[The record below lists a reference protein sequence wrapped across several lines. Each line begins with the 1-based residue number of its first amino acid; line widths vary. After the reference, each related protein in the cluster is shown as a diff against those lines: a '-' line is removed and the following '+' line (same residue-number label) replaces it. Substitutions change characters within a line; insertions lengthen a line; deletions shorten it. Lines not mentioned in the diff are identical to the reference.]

1 MRKIVTILFL
11 VPLIIVAQNL
21 LDHRSTPNAN
31 AKLPNVGATI
41 IDGRTSEEPSFWS
54 PNIFSLQNTTGT
66 QDLNYWLRYEAKF
79 GLPHYLQIIQPEP
92 KVSFGVV
99 SDTDKISLE
108 KVVRDL
114 PGLFAWQP
122 NTQLKETSRT
132 TDELG
137 YQQLRYQQYIQGIK
151 VRGGEWNIQMN
162 DNVPLL
168 ARGRIY
174 PSASIQKEGI
184 LTEQAAKDVATSY
197 IYNQV
202 KAYSKTSPQNIINR
216 SEHTELWVDYEI
228 GSSLQAKLV
237 YIVEVRPTN
246 LHHFTVWVDANDGSV
261 IKVQDELCSIDGP
274 KTGTAIDLNKQ
285 NRTVHSYQLGSTF
298 FMLDASKSMWTNS
311 QPSDFPSN
319 PIGAIWTIDAN
330 NTAAE
335 SFLQVTSSDNT
346 WSKRSAVSAHTN
358 AGLAFDYFKNT
369 HSRNSINGSGGT
381 VISVVNVADDDG
393 GNLDNAYWNGQ
404 AMFYGN
410 GNVSFTPLA
419 GALDVAG
426 HELSHG
432 VVSNTANLEYQGQ
445 SGAINESMADVF
457 GAMIDRDDWK
467 IGEDIVKPGV
477 FPGGALRDLQNPHNG
492 GVKLGDRGYQPE
504 NMSEYYTGTQDNGG
518 VHINSGIANRA
529 FYITANAIDKTKAE
543 KIWYRALTTY
553 LTSRSQ
559 FLDLRYACVDA
570 ANDLYGTTEADA
582 VKNAFDTVQIYD
594 PNGNTTGGGG
604 STGGSG
610 TGGDIPINN
619 GLENIISYNVDP
631 TNTNTWYRSST
642 VPDSYVALTTVEPKR
657 PCSITDDGSNMFYIG
672 TASRLRNIEL
682 SSPYNELI
690 LGADEWNNVAI
701 SKDGSRLAAIA
712 AAQDNKIYV
721 YDFEGQEWS
730 AFTLYNPTY
739 TEGVDAGNVNYA
751 DALEWDNTGQYILYD
766 AQNEISNNTGTNLE
780 YWDVGIIRV
789 WDNGSKTFGDG
800 KVDKL
805 FTQLP
810 SGVSIGNASFSK
822 NSSYIV
828 AFDVISSSG
837 VDVSATNTLTNTTE
851 VIFSQD
857 ILGYPNYSNKDDKL
871 IFDAEDNSSNKVV
884 AVINIGVDKIL
895 PASGANASILIADAK
910 WGKWYANG
918 TRRLLSDK
926 KDILSFS
933 FPAVSFDAV
942 AIIDGTYISVKLPKG
957 TSTTDLVPTFTHSP
971 ASEVFVNNAIQVSGV
986 NKQTFS
992 SAKIYTVKAQ
1002 DGSTKNYTVNVT
1014 VSNVSTVLEL
1024 RAQTLIYPN
1033 PTTGRVHIVAPSP
1046 VISLTFTD
1054 INGRILPIPVEEN
1067 IADITSL
1074 AEGIYFLKIRTE
1086 KGTIT
1091 KKLNKQ

>member
-1 MRKIVTILFL
+1 MRKIITILFL
-11 VPLIIVAQNL
+11 MPLLVVAQNL
-21 LDHRSTPNAN
+21 LDQRSTPNPN
-31 AKLPNVGATI
+31 AKLPAVEATL
-41 IDGRTSEEPSFWS
+41 IDGRTSEAPGFWS
-54 PNIFSLQNTTGT
+54 PAIFSLQNTSGT
-66 QDLNYWLRYEAKF
+66 QRIDYWLRYEAEF
-79 GLPHYLQIIQPEP
+79 GLPHYLHILQPEQE
-92 KVSFGVV
+92 VGFGVA
-99 SDTDKISLE
+99 SDVEKISLQ
-108 KVVRDL
+108 KVLADL

-122 NTQLKETSRT
+122 NTQLQETSRT
-132 TDELG
+132 KDELG
-137 YQQLRYQQYIQGIK
+137 LEHLSYQQYVQGVK
-151 VRGGEWNIQMN
+151 VRGGEWNIQMK
-162 DNVPLL
+162 DNAPLV

-174 PSASIQKEGI
+174 PSAVIHKEGI
-184 LTEQAAKDVATSY
+184 LTDQAAKDVATAY

-202 KAYSKTSPQNIINR
+202 KAYVKPSPENIIHR
-216 SEHTELWVDYEI
+216 STRAELWVDYEV
-228 GSSLQAKLV
+228 GSTLQAKLV
-237 YIVEVRPTN
+237 YLVKVRPTN
-246 LHHFTVWVDANDGSV
+246 LYHYTVWVDANDGSV
-261 IKVQDELCSIDGP
+261 LKVQDELCSIDGP
-274 KTGTAIDLNKQ
+274 KTGTATDLNNQ
-285 NRTVHSYQLGSTF
+285 SRTVHSYQLGSTYY
-298 FMLDASKSMWTNS
+298 MVDASKSMWTNS

-319 PIGAIWTIDAN
+319 PTGAIWTIDAN
-330 NTAAE
+330 NTAAA
-335 SFLQVTSSDNT
+335 SFSQVTSSNNS
-346 WSKRSAVSAHTN
+346 WSNRSAVSAHAN

-369 HSRNSINGSGGT
+369 HARNSINGSGGT
-381 VISVVNVADDDG
+381 IISVVNVADDDG
-393 GNLDNAYWNGQ
+393 SNLDNAYWNGQ

-410 GNVSFTPLA
+410 GNVAFTPLA

-467 IGEDIVKPGV
+467 MGEDIVKPGV
-477 FPGGALRDLQNPHNG
+477 FPGGALRDLQNPHNEG
-492 GVKLGDRGYQPE
+492 NTLGDRGYQPE
-504 NMSEYYTGTQDNGG
+504 DMSEYYTGTQDNGG
-518 VHINSGIANRA
+518 VHINSGIVNRA
-529 FYITANAIDKTKAE
+529 FYLTANTIGKAKAE
-543 KIWYRALTTY
+543 KIWYRALTIY

-582 VKNAFDTVQIYD
+582 VKSAFDTVQIYD

-604 STGGSG
+604 STGGGG
-610 TGGDIPINN
+610 TGGDIPANN
-619 GLENIISYNVDP
+619 GVENIISYDVDP
-631 TNTNTWYRSST
+631 SNSNTWYKSST

-657 PCSITDDGSNMFYIG
+657 PCSITDDGTNMFYIDA
-672 TASRLRNIEL
+672 ASRLRNIEL
-682 SSPYNELI
+682 SSPYDEAV

-701 SKDGSRLAAIA
+701 SKDGKRLAAIA

-766 AQNEISNNTGTNLE
+766 AQNEINNNTGTNLQ
-780 YWDVGIIRV
+780 YWDVGLIRV
-789 WDNGSKTFGDG
+789 WDNGSNAFGDG

-810 SGVSIGNASFSK
+810 SGVSIGNATFSK

-871 IFDAEDNSSNKVV
+871 IFDAEDNSSNEVV
-884 AVINIGVDKIL
+884 AVINLADDKIL
-895 PASGANASILIADAK
+895 PASGANASILIPDAK

-918 TRRLLSDK
+918 TRSLLSDK

-933 FPAVSFDAV
+933 FPAVSTEAV
-942 AIIDGTYISVKLPKG
+942 ATIAGTSISVELPKG
-957 TSTTDLVPTFTHSP
+957 TSTTDLVPTFTHSS
-971 ASEVFVNNAIQVSGV
+971 AAEVFVNNAVQVSGV

-992 SAKIYTVKAQ
+992 AAKVYTVKAQ

-1014 VSNVSTVLEL
+1014 VSNVTSVQEL
-1024 RAQTLIYPN
+1024 RTRTLVYPN
-1033 PTTGRVHIVAPSP
+1033 PTTGRVHIAAPSP
-1046 VISLTFTD
+1046 LISVTCTD
-1054 INGRILPIPVEEN
+1054 INGRTLPIVTEGN
-1067 IADITSL
+1067 TANITSL
-1074 AEGIYFLKIRTE
+1074 EVGVYFLHIRTE
-1086 KGTIT
+1086 QGTIT
-1091 KKLNKQ
+1091 RKLNRQ